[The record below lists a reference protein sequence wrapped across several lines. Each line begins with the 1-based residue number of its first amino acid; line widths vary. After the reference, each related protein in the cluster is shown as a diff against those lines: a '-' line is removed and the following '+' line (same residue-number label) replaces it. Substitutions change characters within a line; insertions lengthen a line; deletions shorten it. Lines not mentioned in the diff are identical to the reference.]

1 MTVKTRIRRH
11 QTGRFGAVARNSA
24 KASLATRD
32 FKGNSLDQPPEK
44 PQGIECDGY
53 RIASLRPSQRRE
65 PAGRDWQRSG
75 GMRVTDTFDF
85 VVVGGGSGGCA
96 VAGRLSEDLKTSVAL
111 LEAGGTGDN
120 WVVTTPGA
128 LALMVPSKLNNWAF
142 DTVPQA
148 GLQGRIGY
156 QPRGKGLGGS
166 SAINAMVYIRGHRS
180 DYDQWA
186 SLGNA
191 GWSYAD
197 VLPYFKRSEDNADF
211 DGEYHGK
218 GGPLAVN
225 KLRTDN
231 PVQQTFLQAAREAQF
246 RIRED
251 FNAEDHE
258 GLGVYQVTQRNGERW
273 SAARAYVHPHMA
285 TRANLRVE
293 THAQTTRIL
302 FEGKRAVGVEYRQGE
317 ATRQMRA
324 RREVILSSGAFQT
337 PQLLPL
343 SGVGDSAA
351 LARHGIATTHHL
363 PGVGQNLQDHPDF
376 IFAYRSNSPYF
387 TGMSFRGIAHQLRAI
402 MQYRRERRG
411 PMTSNFAECGGFLK
425 TSPDLDIPDIQLHFG
440 MAIVDDHGRKRRWG
454 RGFSCHVCL
463 LRPKSRGS
471 VALSSADPVAAPAID
486 PNFLGHVDDL
496 EAMVAG
502 YKTTRRL
509 METPAL
515 RALQKKEMFTADI
528 ETDDDI
534 RALLRA
540 RVDTV
545 YHPVGTARMGTDPL
559 AVVDPTLR
567 VHGLEGLRVVDASI
581 MPTLIGGNT
590 NAPTIMIGE
599 KAADMIKAELRAN

>member
-1 MTVKTRIRRH
+1 MTD
-11 QTGRFGAVARNSA
+11 A
-24 KASLATRD
+24 
-32 FKGNSLDQPPEK
+32 
-44 PQGIECDGY
+44 
-53 RIASLRPSQRRE
+53 
-65 PAGRDWQRSG
+65 
-75 GMRVTDTFDF
+75 FDF

-96 VAGRLSEDLKTSVAL
+96 VAGRLSEHPETSVAL

-148 GLQGRIGY
+148 GLQRRIGY
-156 QPRGKGLGGS
+156 QPRGKALGGS

-186 SLGNA
+186 SLGNT

-218 GGPLAVN
+218 DGPLPVN
-225 KLRTDN
+225 KLRSDN
-231 PVQQTFLQAAREAQF
+231 PVQQIFLQAAREAQF

-258 GLGVYQVTQRNGERW
+258 GLGLYQVTQKNGERW
-273 SAARAYVHPHMA
+273 SAARAYLHPHMG

-293 THAQTTRIL
+293 TGAHATRIL
-302 FEGKRAVGVEYRQGE
+302 FEGKRAIGVEYRQGKD
-317 ATRQMRA
+317 TKQIRA
-324 RREVILSSGAFQT
+324 RREIIVSSGAFQT
-337 PQLLPL
+337 PQLLML

-351 LARHGIATTHHL
+351 LAKHGIATGHHL
-363 PGVGQNLQDHPDF
+363 PGVGRNLQDHPDF
-376 IFAYRSNSPYF
+376 IFAYLSDSPYF
-387 TGMSFRGIAHQLRAI
+387 TGISFSGIVHQLRAI
-402 MQYRRERRG
+402 GQYRRERRG

-425 TSPDLDIPDIQLHFG
+425 TRPDLDIPDIQLHFG
-440 MAIVDDHGRKRRWG
+440 MALVDDHGRKRRWG

-471 VALSSADPVAAPAID
+471 VALKSGDPTAAPAID
-486 PNFLGHVDDL
+486 PNFLGEADDL

-502 YKTTRRL
+502 YNTTRRL
-509 METPAL
+509 MGTPAL
-515 RALQKKEMFTADI
+515 RALQKRDIFTQGV

-545 YHPVGTARMGTDPL
+545 YHPVGTAKMGTDAM
-559 AVVDPTLR
+559 AVVDPKLG

-599 KAADMIKAELRAN
+599 KAADMIRTEMRAN